1 MNTPVKINKARTFA
15 TQSAEAKLAI
25 RRKNFENT
33 ILSLRV
39 AFNTKRNTTLFGIC
53 DSLSIKPIGDDR
65 QVSKEELTQ
74 LVLRARAEF
83 EQRLVAPVVQIVV
96 PASQPD
102 TQVTSVQK
110 LGDTELDDEGDATL
124 ELPELTDGKK
134 NGIRSFG
141 FQVRKTRELLHK
153 LYIKKHRAT
162 MLLSGTGTGKTFMLG
177 ALIAAAIR
185 RGEFASYAGLF
196 PVLYI
201 TKASVV
207 DQTKDVLFDMFK
219 ISPSNVM
226 ITNIE
231 QLRSNIGRIFLK
243 DETVITQGQEY
254 ILYKWHKAS
263 LPQLVIWDE
272 AHILKNIDST
282 QSRIAQALN
291 DCSVLTH
298 GEKATNLRQVFS
310 SATPFMR
317 LADTKCF
324 AVATHADVGD

>member
-1 MNTPVKINKARTFA
+1 M
-15 TQSAEAKLAI
+15 
-25 RRKNFENT
+25 
-33 ILSLRV
+33 
-39 AFNTKRNTTLFGIC
+39 LFR
-53 DSLSIKPIGDDR
+53 S
-65 QVSKEELTQ
+65 
-74 LVLRARAEF
+74 
-83 EQRLVAPVVQIVV
+83 
-96 PASQPD
+96 
-102 TQVTSVQK
+102 
-110 LGDTELDDEGDATL
+110 
-124 ELPELTDGKK
+124 
-134 NGIRSFG
+134 RSFG
-141 FQVRKTRELLHK
+141 FQVRKTRELLQK
-153 LYIKKHRAT
+153 LYIKNHRAT

-185 RGEFASYAGLF
+185 RGEFATYAGLF

-243 DETVITQGQEY
+243 DETVVTQGQEY

-298 GEKATNLRQVFS
+298 GDKAEKLKQIFS

-324 AVATHADVGD
+324 AVATHANVGD

>member
-1 MNTPVKINKARTFA
+1 MQPKINKARTFA

-53 DSLSIKPIGDDR
+53 ESLNIKSIGEDR
-65 QVSKEELTQ
+65 QISKEELTQ
-74 LVLRARAEF
+74 LVIRARAEF
-83 EQRLVAPVVQIVV
+83 EQRLVAAPT
-96 PASQPD
+96 QPI
-102 TQVTSVQK
+102 TTPPSETTSVQK
-110 LGDTELDDEGDATL
+110 LGDTELDDEGDSSL

-141 FQVRKTRELLHK
+141 FQVRKTRELLQK
-153 LYIKKHRAT
+153 LYIKNHRAT

-185 RGEFASYAGLF
+185 RGEFATYAGLF

-243 DETVITQGQEY
+243 DETVVTQGQEY

-298 GEKATNLRQVFS
+298 GDKAEKLKQIFS

-324 AVATHADVGD
+324 AVATHANVGD